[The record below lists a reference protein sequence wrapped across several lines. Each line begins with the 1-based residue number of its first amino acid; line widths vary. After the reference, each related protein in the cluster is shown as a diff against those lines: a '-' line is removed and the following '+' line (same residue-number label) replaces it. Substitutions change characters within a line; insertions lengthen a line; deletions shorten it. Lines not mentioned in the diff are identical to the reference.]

1 MLSFLT
7 TDKWLSVSSFTGVGS
22 LRQCISCKYLI
33 TIFTGVI
40 TLYMF
45 CTYYPRCEELEVESG
60 VDLLRLTAVRC
71 TDCTVF
77 YVLTA
82 EVKRRTRAQF
92 SAMILQNDNKTA
104 WDRKPEQLT
113 QK

>member
-1 MLSFLT
+1 MV
-7 TDKWLSVSSFTGVGS
+7 VSQQFNRCRFIASMYFV
-22 LRQCISCKYLI
+22 QYFI

-45 CTYYPRCEELEVESG
+45 CTYPRCEELEVESA
-60 VDLLRLTAVRC
+60 VDFLRLTALQC
-71 TDCTVF
+71 TDCTIL

-82 EVKRRTRAQF
+82 EVKRWTRAQF

-104 WDRKPEQLT
+104 WARKPEQLT
-113 QK
+113 